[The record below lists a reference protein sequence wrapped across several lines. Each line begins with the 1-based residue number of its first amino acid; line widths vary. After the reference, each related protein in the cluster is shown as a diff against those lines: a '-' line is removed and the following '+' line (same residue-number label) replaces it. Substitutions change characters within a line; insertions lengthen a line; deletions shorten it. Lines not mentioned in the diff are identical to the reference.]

1 MRLALTVQYDGTNYY
16 GWQSQTGGNTVQQK
30 IEEAIFELTRENV
43 KLHAAGRTDAGVHAF
58 GQVANFDTRS
68 PIPPD
73 KFCYAL
79 NDRLPEDISVVNSVR
94 VPDEFHAQYMAAGK
108 HYRYVILNSRVRQPL
123 YAHRAM
129 QVGAPLNDEKMRLGA
144 LHLLGEHDF
153 KSFCSTKI
161 DVKNTVRNITELTV
175 ERTGNIITIDA
186 VGSGFL
192 RNMVRIIAGTLIK
205 CGLGKYEPDNITEI
219 LKAKDRKTAGPT
231 AEASG
236 LYLMKVYY
244 PRIYGI

>member
-43 KLHAAGRTDAGVHAF
+43 KLRAAGRTDAGVHAF
-58 GQVANFDTRS
+58 GQVTHFDTRS
-68 PIPPD
+68 AIPPD

-79 NDRLPEDISVVNSVR
+79 NDRLPKDISVVNSVR
-94 VPDEFHAQYMAAGK
+94 VPEEFHAQYTAIGK

-123 YAHRAM
+123 YANRTM
-129 QVGAPLNDEKMRLGA
+129 QVGAPLDDEKMRLGA
-144 LHLLGEHDF
+144 LRLLGEHDF
-153 KSFCSTKI
+153 RSFCSTKI
-161 DVKNTVRNITELTV
+161 DVKSTVRNITKLTV
-175 ERTGNIITIDA
+175 KRTGDIITIDA

-205 CGLGKYEPDNITEI
+205 CGLGKYDPDYVTEI

-244 PRIYGI
+244 PKFYGI